1 MVDISHKTNAQS
13 NGAFSAIVGFVSA
26 ALRNIDKVL
35 ISQGAANARM
45 REVEK
50 LSAKSDDELA
60 MLGLRRED
68 ITRVVFGDYPGT

>member
-13 NGAFSAIVGFVSA
+13 NGVFSPIVGFVSA

-60 MLGLRRED
+60 MLGLCRED